1 MAFFGLKKSNHCQPK
16 DFLQYYGWFCQR
28 TDRTSEVSFMGFG
41 ELSGAIILLALLGLG
56 FYCSLAETAIFAL
69 KGNHIQRIR
78 EKNPKRAESILG
90 FLKSSKETLASLTF
104 FNNAANFGVAATS
117 LCMFLNHYNHHHWVL
132 LSLVVMIVG
141 CEIFPKT
148 VAIRHPEIWSLRV
161 VSILKILTFLT
172 SPFQRK
178 QSQPMP
184 SQKEITDP
192 SAGLTSKLSIDEY
205 QELLELACQ
214 QGGMKREEKNL
225 IMRIISLDLKTA
237 KDCMKLRSQID
248 CVPTN
253 TGYEEMVRFA
263 REHPHRF
270 LPMYDEET
278 NDIQGVVNVRELL
291 SLPSKRMEESIHM
304 LPSVPDSMN
313 LLLLLKNLQS
323 KPIKMFAVRDEFG
336 EFSGILT
343 LEDILEEVIGDIRSE
358 AEEDE
363 SYIEQESANT
373 WKVSGTLPV
382 EELLTICP
390 EIKVPEHI
398 QTAAGLLLYTLEI
411 LPQPGQ
417 SARYGNYQ
425 LTAVSVEFARI
436 REIRVTRLAAGI
448 PGKALSRIK
457 KQEAL

>member
-1 MAFFGLKKSNHCQPK
+1 
-16 DFLQYYGWFCQR
+16 
-28 TDRTSEVSFMGFG
+28 
-41 ELSGAIILLALLGLG
+41 
-56 FYCSLAETAIFAL
+56 
-69 KGNHIQRIR
+69 
-78 EKNPKRAESILG
+78 
-90 FLKSSKETLASLTF
+90 
-104 FNNAANFGVAATS
+104 
-117 LCMFLNHYNHHHWVL
+117 
-132 LSLVVMIVG
+132 
-141 CEIFPKT
+141 
-148 VAIRHPEIWSLRV
+148 
-161 VSILKILTFLT
+161 
-172 SPFQRK
+172 
-178 QSQPMP
+178 
-184 SQKEITDP
+184 
-192 SAGLTSKLSIDEY
+192 
-205 QELLELACQ
+205 
-214 QGGMKREEKNL
+214 
-225 IMRIISLDLKTA
+225 
-237 KDCMKLRSQID
+237 
-248 CVPTN
+248 
-253 TGYEEMVRFA
+253 
-263 REHPHRF
+263 
-270 LPMYDEET
+270 
-278 NDIQGVVNVRELL
+278 
-291 SLPSKRMEESIHM
+291 M

-398 QTAAGLLLYTLEI
+398 QTAAGLLLYALEI

-417 SARYGNYQ
+417 SARCGNYQ

>member
-1 MAFFGLKKSNHCQPK
+1 
-16 DFLQYYGWFCQR
+16 
-28 TDRTSEVSFMGFG
+28 MGFG

-78 EKNPKRAESILG
+78 EKNPKRAELILG

-104 FNNAANFGVAATS
+104 FNNVANFGVAATS
-117 LCMFLNHYNHHHWVL
+117 LYMFLNHYNHHHWVL

-141 CEIFPKT
+141 CDIFPKT

-178 QSQPMP
+178 QSPMP

-205 QELLELACQ
+205 QELLELACL

-248 CVPTN
+248 CVPADA
-253 TGYEEMVRFA
+253 GYEEMVRFA

-270 LPMYDEET
+270 LPMYDEES
-278 NDIQGVVNVRELL
+278 NDIQGVVNARELL
-291 SLPSKRMEESIHM
+291 SLPRERMEESIHM

-358 AEEDE
+358 AEEND

-436 REIRVTRLAAGI
+436 REIRVTRLATGI

-457 KQEAL
+457 KQEVL

>member
-1 MAFFGLKKSNHCQPK
+1 
-16 DFLQYYGWFCQR
+16 
-28 TDRTSEVSFMGFG
+28 
-41 ELSGAIILLALLGLG
+41 
-56 FYCSLAETAIFAL
+56 
-69 KGNHIQRIR
+69 
-78 EKNPKRAESILG
+78 
-90 FLKSSKETLASLTF
+90 
-104 FNNAANFGVAATS
+104 
-117 LCMFLNHYNHHHWVL
+117 
-132 LSLVVMIVG
+132 
-141 CEIFPKT
+141 
-148 VAIRHPEIWSLRV
+148 
-161 VSILKILTFLT
+161 
-172 SPFQRK
+172 
-178 QSQPMP
+178 MP
-184 SQKEITDP
+184 SQKEITDS

-205 QELLELACQ
+205 QELLELACL

-248 CVPTN
+248 CVPADA
-253 TGYEEMVRFA
+253 GYEEMVRFA

-270 LPMYDEET
+270 LPMYDEES

-291 SLPSKRMEESIHM
+291 SLPRERMEESIHM

-358 AEEDE
+358 AEEND

-436 REIRVTRLAAGI
+436 REIRVTRLATGI

>member
-1 MAFFGLKKSNHCQPK
+1 
-16 DFLQYYGWFCQR
+16 
-28 TDRTSEVSFMGFG
+28 MGFG

-69 KGNHIQRIR
+69 KGNNIQRIL
-78 EKNPKRAESILG
+78 EKNPKLAELILG

-104 FNNAANFGVAATS
+104 FNNVANFGVAATS
-117 LCMFLNHYNHHHWVL
+117 LYMFLNHYNHHHWVL

-178 QSQPMP
+178 QSPMP

-205 QELLELACQ
+205 QELLELACL

-248 CVPTN
+248 CVPADA
-253 TGYEEMVRFA
+253 GYEEMVRFA

-270 LPMYDEET
+270 LPMYDEES

-291 SLPSKRMEESIHM
+291 SLPRERMEESIHM

-358 AEEDE
+358 AEEND

-436 REIRVTRLAAGI
+436 REIRVTRLATGI

-457 KQEAL
+457 KQEVL